1 MKKLSRLT
9 ALLLCLSLCLGVWLV
24 PASAANTPFSDVPS
38 GAWYEDS
45 VQYAYENG
53 LMNGVGGGRFNP
65 NGTATRAMVVTILHR
80 MAGEPSSSQIIFNDV
95 PLDAWYFDSIFWA
108 YDHDILTGYGNG
120 SMGPNKPVT
129 REQLVTILYRY
140 AEYCGYDLSA
150 SNRLYAFSDRSSV
163 HGWAFNAISWSV
175 GAGIITGIAK
185 DGGAIIQP
193 TGTAKRSQIATIM
206 MRFIQY
212 FDDDPS
218 NDPAVPEDPDPSD
231 SFAGSVDSIQV
242 QGMSYQL
249 GMSVSTLIAQA
260 GQPDE
265 TLTGFDSDATWYVY
279 GTDTYENFFMAHVK
293 DGVVYELC
301 AGGPSVS
308 FMDHH
313 PGQPIDDAMDQAL
326 REAVQQPGVHSGVD
340 GINDGYANDNIIF
353 YILYDNNIGSDS
365 DEETAQTLYAE
376 CRLNFHLVN
385 AYRAIYGLQTLKWSE
400 SAATA
405 ARLHCEDMRD
415 QNYFEH
421 DSLDGR
427 TVVDRLDAQGI
438 SYRACGENIA
448 WGQGN
453 GFTAFNSWLNSYGHR
468 QNMLYPTFTHLGVGA
483 STGPYWTQDFYI
495 EW

>member
-1 MKKLSRLT
+1 M
-9 ALLLCLSLCLGVWLV
+9 
-24 PASAANTPFSDVPS
+24 
-38 GAWYEDS
+38 
-45 VQYAYENG
+45 
-53 LMNGVGGGRFNP
+53 
-65 NGTATRAMVVTILHR
+65 
-80 MAGEPSSSQIIFNDV
+80 
-95 PLDAWYFDSIFWA
+95 
-108 YDHDILTGYGNG
+108 
-120 SMGPNKPVT
+120 
-129 REQLVTILYRY
+129 
-140 AEYCGYDLSA
+140 
-150 SNRLYAFSDRSSV
+150 
-163 HGWAFNAISWSV
+163 

-193 TGTAKRSQIATIM
+193 AGTAKRSQIATIM

-326 REAVQQPGVHSGVD
+326 REAVQQPGVHSGVE

-353 YILYDNNIGSDS
+353 
-365 DEETAQTLYAE
+365 
-376 CRLNFHLVN
+376 
-385 AYRAIYGLQTLKWSE
+385 
-400 SAATA
+400 
-405 ARLHCEDMRD
+405 
-415 QNYFEH
+415 
-421 DSLDGR
+421 
-427 TVVDRLDAQGI
+427 
-438 SYRACGENIA
+438 
-448 WGQGN
+448 
-453 GFTAFNSWLNSYGHR
+453 
-468 QNMLYPTFTHLGVGA
+468 
-483 STGPYWTQDFYI
+483 
-495 EW
+495 